1 MKKHLKNLSTLLV
14 MIAILVLPYFVFVQ
28 TSEAEESMI
37 DRLNKVAQTGG
48 YVTGGGESS
57 GLPYVVGLI
66 IQVVLGLL
74 GAIFVIL
81 MVYAGYTWMT
91 AAGNEPKI
99 DKAKN
104 MIQTA
109 IIGLIIVLSSWAIW
123 TFIFNNFITK

>member
-14 MIAILVLPYFVFVQ
+14 MIAILVLPYFVFAQ
-28 TSEAEESMI
+28 TSEAEEGML
-37 DRLNKVAQTGG
+37 DRLNTVAQTGG
-48 YVTGGGESS
+48 YVTGEGEGS

>member
-1 MKKHLKNLSTLLV
+1 MKKHLKNFSNLIV

-28 TSEAEESMI
+28 TSEAEEGMLN
-37 DRLNKVAQTGG
+37 RLNTVAQTGG
-48 YVTGGGESS
+48 YVTGEGSS
-57 GLPYVVGLI
+57 LPYVVGLI

-99 DKAKN
+99 DKAKD

-109 IIGLIIVLSSWAIW
+109 IIGLVITLSSWAIW
-123 TFIFNNFITK
+123 TFIFNNFINK

>member
-1 MKKHLKNLSTLLV
+1 

-28 TSEAEESMI
+28 TSEAEEGMLN
-37 DRLNKVAQTGG
+37 RLNTVAQTGG
-48 YVTGGGESS
+48 YVTGEGSS
-57 GLPYVVGLI
+57 LPYVVGLI

-99 DKAKN
+99 DKAKD

-109 IIGLIIVLSSWAIW
+109 IIGLVITLSSWAIW
-123 TFIFNNFITK
+123 TFIFNNFINK

>member
-28 TSEAEESMI
+28 TSEAEEGML
-37 DRLNKVAQTGG
+37 DRLNTVAQTGG
-48 YVTGGGESS
+48 YVTGGGEGS